1 MLPKSSSTG
10 STSSATVSGSPA
22 AKARSPA
29 IGSNRVPASEVT
41 GIRPFLLLPAA
52 LLTLLLAY
60 LFFPGRRNRRSYR
73 RAFLCGTLIGC
84 AAFFV
89 SFGWKVLDPERT
101 AWLLGGGDPTQHYL
115 GWVALPELG
124 LAFPA
129 RADRYARQ
137 SP

>member
-1 MLPKSSSTG
+1 M
-10 STSSATVSGSPA
+10 
-22 AKARSPA
+22 
-29 IGSNRVPASEVT
+29 T

-101 AWLLGGGDPTQHYL
+101 AWLLGGGDPDPALSRL
-115 GWVALPELG
+115 GRPSG
-124 LAFPA
+124 TRPGIS
-129 RADRYARQ
+129 RPD
-137 SP
+137 